1 MLILQPD
8 LFRAMLFQLPS
19 LPVDVLPVL
28 VGGAAGITMRNCM
41 TVCNRNPSFF
51 FRNKIP
57 LFNGLL
63 HSISGSFPM

>member
-28 VGGAAGITMRNCM
+28 VGGAAGITMRNRMTMRNCM

-57 LFNGLL
+57 PF
-63 HSISGSFPM
+63 